1 MLTSSWKASGFAEAK
16 AKALEAEPRE
26 QQATPQG
33 AGTPWGLSSFRTIH
47 RAVRGDAHLPMWR
60 REPRGTPLT
69 VHSTL
74 NMLKP
79 RETENTSSRLYI
91 SDEISTMLG
100 VPCQKGGNRAEPLGE
115 SLSLSKTTCTSTVL
129 DQTELWARPSHKYQ
143 DSSSRDIP
151 HLGIS

>member
-1 MLTSSWKASGFAEAK
+1 MLTSSWKALGFAEAK

-33 AGTPWGLSSFRTIH
+33 AGTHWGLSSFRTIH
-47 RAVRGDAHLPMWR
+47 RAVPMWQ
-60 REPRGTPLT
+60 REPRGTPLA

-91 SDEISTMLG
+91 RDEISTMLG
-100 VPCQKGGNRAEPLGE
+100 VPRQKGDNRAEPLGE
-115 SLSLSKTTCTSTVL
+115 SLSLSKTTCISTVL
-129 DQTELWARPSHKYQ
+129 DQTELRARPSHKYQ